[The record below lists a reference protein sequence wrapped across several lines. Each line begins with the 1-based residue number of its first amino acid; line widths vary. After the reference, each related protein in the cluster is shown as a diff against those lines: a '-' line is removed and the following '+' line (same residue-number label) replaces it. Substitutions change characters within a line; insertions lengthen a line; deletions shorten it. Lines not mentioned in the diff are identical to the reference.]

1 MKKRVVLLLLA
12 LCMCMVTACGDKKN
26 DARDTEDAVKE
37 ESADN
42 VEDTDGQAEQ
52 SVVEGDIS
60 PEFKK
65 EVDDYE
71 KFFFDYVEV
80 FKLYY
85 AAGERNDL
93 EEMEAIREENEELF
107 DKYPKAMGG
116 FTDIMDNDDLT
127 EDEQEYWKAASKR
140 ITEKLKEALPENEET
155 E

>member
-26 DARDTEDAVKE
+26 DAVKE

-71 KFFFDYVEV
+71 KYFFEYVEV
-80 FKLYY
+80 MKLYME
-85 AAGERNDL
+85 AAENNDL
-93 EEMEAIREENEELF
+93 KEMDAIREENEDLF

-116 FTDIMDNDDLT
+116 YMDIADRDLT
-127 EDEQEYWKAASKR
+127 DDEQAYFQAASER
-140 ITEKLKEALPENEET
+140 ITEKLREVVPENEE
-155 E
+155 EE

>member
-26 DARDTEDAVKE
+26 DARDAEDAVKE

-71 KFFFDYVEV
+71 KFFFDYVEA
-80 FKLYY
+80 FKPYL
-85 AAGERNDL
+85 AAAERK
-93 EEMEAIREENEELF
+93 ELF

-127 EDEQEYWKAASKR
+127 EDEREYWKAASKR

>member
-26 DARDTEDAVKE
+26 DVTDTEDAV
-37 ESADN
+37 N
-42 VEDTDGQAEQ
+42 VEDADEQAEE

-71 KFFFDYVEV
+71 KYFFEYVEA
-80 FKLYY
+80 FKPYL
-85 AAGERNDL
+85 AASERNDIK
-93 EEMEAIREENEELF
+93 EMEAIREENEELF
-107 DKYPKAMGG
+107 DKYPKAMGS
-116 FTDIMDNDDLT
+116 FMDIIDNDDLT
-127 EDEQEYWKAASKR
+127 EDETEYWKAASKR
-140 ITEKLKEALPENEET
+140 ITEKLREVVPENEE